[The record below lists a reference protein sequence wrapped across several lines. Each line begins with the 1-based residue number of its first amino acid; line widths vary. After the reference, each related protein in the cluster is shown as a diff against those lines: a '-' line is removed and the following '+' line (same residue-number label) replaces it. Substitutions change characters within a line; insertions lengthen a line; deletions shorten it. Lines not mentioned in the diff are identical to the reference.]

1 MGEIFVQ
8 FEAIEAGTQ
17 LSEALE
23 KIKKEFGETVVVR
36 HEEPVV
42 TRSDDTIQIYYC
54 AHCWDNESRLFQ
66 VGCSENGTF
75 MLVEKSLIRS

>member
-23 KIKKEFGETVVVR
+23 KIKK
-36 HEEPVV
+36 
-42 TRSDDTIQIYYC
+42 S
-54 AHCWDNESRLFQ
+54 L
-66 VGCSENGTF
+66 
-75 MLVEKSLIRS
+75 EKH